1 MHPSSKRQVDSGATH
16 EEYVVPVA
24 AMADV
29 TIEAYGDCGWRR
41 RLAAALVNE
50 LQKHP
55 QSFVSGSLVGERPG
69 VPRFRVGR

>member
-1 MHPSSKRQVDSGATH
+1 
-16 EEYVVPVA
+16 VA